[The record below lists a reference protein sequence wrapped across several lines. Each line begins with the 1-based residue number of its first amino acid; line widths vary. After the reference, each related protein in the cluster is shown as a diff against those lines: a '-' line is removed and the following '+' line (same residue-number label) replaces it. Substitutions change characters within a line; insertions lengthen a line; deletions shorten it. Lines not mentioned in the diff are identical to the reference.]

1 MNQNSPGNSNK
12 KRNYISPQKTQT
24 FIVAFTNQKAP
35 QKKINNNTT
44 PPRLVSALSRSKKA
58 ILGIRSPPTP
68 NKNLATS
75 NNPYEALSQEDDEDE
90 VNTGD
95 DALQMTQASSITKGD
110 MGSDKSAEREN
121 ASYMTPD
128 RTDET
133 ASTSSTTISSQE
145 KVLLSRKAQA
155 ALRKLRAA
163 QKMLT
168 DASIWAELEL
178 AYGVQDPSLLSDTMT
193 NFSYQTT
200 KDIASSAE
208 DSSNVELQET
218 EDMIIDELAEAA
230 SKENNGKEKDSSK
243 SNLASLTSSLAP
255 IAPESLGST
264 TEARPNPAGPTVNSY
279 RTVSFAAAL
288 KPPVNSNSLR
298 QGNPD
303 IPAPTRIPPSNPYKS
318 MVDNGIPFTQRNSKN
333 PVRVDKI
340 IQLKKNNLRQHIH
353 RYTLRFKIIKP
364 KSEDEGHQ
372 LIRDTLQRF
381 LEIVLQAE
389 PKTILPPYLELDRN
403 DQSIQDLSSAFPISS
418 LEGHHMVKKYFFR
431 LSPRDKEGV
440 CWCSIILAQP
450 IPFSIFM
457 DKAKYS
463 LENNDFSLWI
473 MASDNENSTDVGWLL
488 YSTRAQDEER
498 LTDMLSKLI
507 GENIGVKWKAIKTS
521 SNTRKK
527 DQPSSEEKIRA
538 LHVECSVDRMQEVK
552 DKLSVWYSSSSNR
565 FPDGTK
571 MRLVPTITSATS
583 IENKTKFASCIARQA
598 ALNAGLASAITREIF
613 TNLLLDR
620 KDPATNKSFSIT
632 PMSINYC

>member
-1 MNQNSPGNSNK
+1 MVPSVVVRSGSLEL
-12 KRNYISPQKTQT
+12 RALSLAVFSPQSRGLATYSW
-24 FIVAFTNQKAP
+24 P
-35 QKKINNNTT
+35 
-44 PPRLVSALSRSKKA
+44 LVSGLRRTCCPLWSTWISLGFLS
-58 ILGIRSPPTP
+58 
-68 NKNLATS
+68 
-75 NNPYEALSQEDDEDE
+75 
-90 VNTGD
+90 
-95 DALQMTQASSITKGD
+95 
-110 MGSDKSAEREN
+110 GSLR
-121 ASYMTPD
+121 
-128 RTDET
+128 
-133 ASTSSTTISSQE
+133 
-145 KVLLSRKAQA
+145 
-155 ALRKLRAA
+155 ALRVC
-163 QKMLT
+163 T
-168 DASIWAELEL
+168 YTHI
-178 AYGVQDPSLLSDTMT
+178 
-193 NFSYQTT
+193 
-200 KDIASSAE
+200 
-208 DSSNVELQET
+208 
-218 EDMIIDELAEAA
+218 
-230 SKENNGKEKDSSK
+230 
-243 SNLASLTSSLAP
+243 
-255 IAPESLGST
+255 
-264 TEARPNPAGPTVNSY
+264 
-279 RTVSFAAAL
+279 
-288 KPPVNSNSLR
+288 NSNSLR

-303 IPAPTRIPPSNPYKS
+303 TPASTRVQPSNPYKS
-318 MVDNGIPFTQRNSKN
+318 TADNGTLFAQRNSKN

-340 IQLKKNNLRQHIH
+340 IQLKKNNFRQHTH

-364 KSEDEGHQ
+364 KSKDEGHQ

-389 PKTILPPYLELDRN
+389 PKSILPPYGELDRN
-403 DQSIQDLSSAFPISS
+403 DKSIQDLSSAFPISS

-473 MASDNENSTDVGWLL
+473 KALDNENTTDVGWLL

-538 LHVECSVDRMQEVK
+538 LHVECSVDRMQEVN